1 MQEKKTNLQE
11 LRTATYGVLK
21 AEYDSRSY
29 PLQLVDNAINTAIQ
43 EIIDGTLYNL
53 KTGERI
59 SKLNLRFAEDNE
71 LFETVPVSYLEEVA
85 VVGGNTL
92 VVSNPIEYNP
102 ATGENAW
109 MQNQFDTVPFV
120 VEASI

>member
-43 EIIDGTLYNL
+43 EIIDVTLYNL

-92 VVSNPIEYNP
+92 VVSNPIQYNP
-102 ATGENAW
+102 ST
-109 MQNQFDTVPFV
+109 
-120 VEASI
+120 